1 MKWDQFEEN
10 WQQLRGRLKEHW
22 GRLSDNDLDAIAGK
36 RDQLIERLQERY
48 GMTNEEAQTQL
59 EVFLKRQ

>member
-10 WQQLRGRLKEHW
+10 WRQLKGRLKEHW

-59 EVFLKRQ
+59 EVFLKRH